1 MKLFSSSTFALLLAA
16 LFAPLPV
23 SAQHYPARAVR
34 IIVPFPPGGSND
46 IVGRIAAQKLSELM
60 GQPFI
65 VDNRGGAGG
74 NIGAELVANSPADGY
89 TLLVHSASHIANAH
103 LHKKL
108 PYDVLKSFTGVT
120 TLARQVGI
128 LVVHPSL
135 PTRSVRDFIA
145 LAKARP
151 GELVYA
157 SASNG
162 SYAHLAMALLAST
175 AGVNMV
181 HVPYKGGGPAGIA
194 LVSGEVQSILN
205 TIGTLLPHIKSAR
218 VRPLGVASDKRVE
231 QFPLV
236 PAIAESVPGF
246 ELTAWVGCFA
256 PAGTPKAVIDALN
269 GAIGKTLADRD
280 VAAKLNVQALDPMY
294 MTPEQFALRL
304 KADYDKYA
312 RVVAVSGAKVD

>member
-1 MKLFSSSTFALLLAA
+1 MKRFCDSALALCAVLFVSHAA
-16 LFAPLPV
+16 I
-23 SAQHYPARAVR
+23 AQTYPSRTVR

-46 IVGRIAAQKLSELM
+46 IVGRIAAQKLSELL
-60 GQPFI
+60 GQQFI

-89 TLLVHSASHIANAH
+89 TLMVHSASHIANAH

-135 PTRSVRDFIA
+135 PTRSVKEFIA

-162 SYAHLAMALLAST
+162 TYAHLAMALFASVT
-175 AGVNMV
+175 RVNMI
-181 HVPYKGGGPAGIA
+181 HVPYKGGAAAGIA
-194 LVSGEVQSILN
+194 LLSGEAQSILN
-205 TIGTLLPHIKSAR
+205 TIGTLLPHIKTGR

-231 QFPLV
+231 QFPQV
-236 PAIAESVPGF
+236 PAISETVPGF
-246 ELTAWVGCFA
+246 ELTAWVGLFA
-256 PAGTPKAVIDALN
+256 PAGTPKTVIDTLN
-269 GAIGKTLADRD
+269 GAIGKVLADRD
-280 VAAKLNVQALDPMY
+280 VAAKLNTQALDPLY
-294 MTPEQFALRL
+294 MSPEQFTARL
-304 KADYDKYA
+304 KADYDKYGK
-312 RVVAVSGAKVD
+312 VVAASGAKID